1 MDYDNLKDKKKLM
14 GERLAFLLK
23 EHNIK
28 NKELAKILNV
38 SESYISAWKNGHRLI
53 PTLYIHKISEYFGV
67 PVSYLMGEDIEN
79 HWQKIGKKIAKAR
92 KLKNM
97 QYIDL
102 AKKTGIAP
110 IRLSQIERGIIKAK
124 AEELEK
130 IAEELNLT
138 VDELTI
144 DFESC
149 IEEIKKLCV
158 KIGVSDESI
167 EAIIQQIKFDIEMY

>member
-1 MDYDNLKDKKKLM
+1 MDFNNFENKKILM
-14 GERLAFLLK
+14 GKRLAALLK
-23 EHNIK
+23 EHDLK
-28 NKELAKILNV
+28 NKDLAEILNV

-53 PTLYIHKISEYFGV
+53 PTLYVHKISEYFGV
-67 PVSYLMGEDIEN
+67 PVSYIMGEDIED
-79 HWQKIGKKIAKAR
+79 HCQKAGKKIAQAR
-92 KLKNM
+92 KLKGM

-102 AKKTGIAP
+102 AKRTGIAP

-130 IAEELNLT
+130 IAKELNLT

-149 IEEIKKLCV
+149 IEKIKKLCL
-158 KIGVSDESI
+158 KMGVSDESI
-167 EAIIQQIKFDIEMY
+167 EAIIQQIKYDLRK